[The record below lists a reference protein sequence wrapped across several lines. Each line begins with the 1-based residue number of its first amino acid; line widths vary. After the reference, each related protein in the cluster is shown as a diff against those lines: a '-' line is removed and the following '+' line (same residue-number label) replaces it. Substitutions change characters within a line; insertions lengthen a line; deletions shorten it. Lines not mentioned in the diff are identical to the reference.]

1 MIDSG
6 KRNVLGVGVSVIDY
20 DSAVRR
26 IIDGARN
33 GTPLAVSALA
43 VHGIMTGVLDVTHRY
58 RLNRL
63 DLVAPDGQPVR
74 WAIRL
79 LHGEQLPSRVYGP
92 ELLLRVCAAAAN
104 ERLPV
109 YLYGSRQN
117 VLARLAD
124 NINAQFPGIII
135 AGSSPSRFRRIKPE
149 ENAEILREIRMSGAR
164 IVFVGLGC
172 PRQEVWA
179 YENTP
184 HLSMPVLAVGAA
196 FDFHAGVLSQP
207 RPWVQEAGLEW
218 LFRLIQ
224 EPTRLWRRY
233 LLLNPLFCWY
243 ILLQAFDIR
252 DFRSDDD
259 PRPDA
264 PIIYA

>member
-1 MIDSG
+1 MIDNG
-6 KRNVLGVGVSVIDY
+6 KRTVLGVGVNVIDY
-20 DSAVRR
+20 DSAVQR

-33 GTPLAVSALA
+33 GTPLAVTALA

-58 RLNRL
+58 RLNHL
-63 DLVAPDGQPVR
+63 DLVTPDGQPVR
-74 WAIRL
+74 WALRL
-79 LHGEQLPSRVYGP
+79 LHGERLPSRVCGP
-92 ELLLRVCAAAAN
+92 ELILRVCAAAAK

-124 NINAQFPGIII
+124 HINAQFPGITI
-135 AGSSPSRFRRIKPE
+135 AGSSPSRFQRITPK
-149 ENAEILREIRMSGAR
+149 ENAEILKEIQMSGAR
-164 IVFVGLGC
+164 LVFVGLGC

-179 YENTP
+179 YENTS

-196 FDFHAGVLSQP
+196 FDFHAGLLSQP
-207 RPWVQEAGLEW
+207 RLWVQEAGLEW

-224 EPTRLWRRY
+224 EPRRLWRRY

-243 ILLQAFDIR
+243 IFLQAFGLR

-264 PIIYA
+264 PINFA